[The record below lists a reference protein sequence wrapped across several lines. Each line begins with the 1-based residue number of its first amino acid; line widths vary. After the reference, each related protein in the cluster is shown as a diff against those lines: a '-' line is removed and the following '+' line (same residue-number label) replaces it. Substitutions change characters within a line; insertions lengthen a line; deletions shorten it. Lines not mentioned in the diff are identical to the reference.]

1 MAELNLTDNIIEL
14 NRDIEPFVIQGATSR
29 PRAFKDAYVPLQFV
43 HFSDVHTKLELWNR
57 MVEYINHYEK
67 YISFALHSG
76 DYCGSSQLE
85 FKDFYAE
92 ADKCVKPI
100 YNCVGNHDVEENED
114 WRQRK
119 PKKATKQSTWEKL
132 FYDQEGWD
140 ATFMEGEWSMT
151 YYKDFPESCI
161 RLVVL
166 DLYYDIEQQKEWLR
180 EVLADA
186 KEKGLHVIT
195 STHEPSAH
203 ISNYIDTTFNT
214 PNFDAYTKLCGK
226 DKTTP
231 FEEVF
236 IEFINGGGTHVCNFV
251 GHWHHDRFG
260 FTEGGV
266 LNCAVECATSW
277 NGWCDGVRVKGTR
290 TFDCFNVVSVDANI
304 GILKLARVG
313 DNVDHYMRGKQSLC
327 FDYINKKL
335 IYSK

>member
-1 MAELNLTDNIIEL
+1 MSELNLTDNIIEL
-14 NRDIEPFVIQGATSR
+14 NRDMESYIIQGSASR
-29 PRAFKDAYVPLQFV
+29 PKPFKDAYVPLQFV
-43 HFSDVHTKLELWNR
+43 HFSDVHTKLTLWNR

-67 YISFALHSG
+67 YIAFALHSG

-85 FKDFYAE
+85 FVDLYGE
-92 ADKCVKPI
+92 GDKCVKPI

-119 PKKATKQSTWEKL
+119 PKKATKQSTYEKL
-132 FYDQEGWD
+132 FCAQDGWN
-140 ATFMEGEWSMT
+140 ATFMAGEWSMT
-151 YYKDFPESCI
+151 YYKDIPESHI

-180 EVLADA
+180 KVLADA

-195 STHEPSAH
+195 SMHEPSDH
-203 ISNYIDTTFNT
+203 ICNSPATAFHT
-214 PNFDAYTKLCGK
+214 PNFDAYTALCGK
-226 DKTTP
+226 DKKMP
-231 FEEVF
+231 FEDILV
-236 IEFINGGGTHVCNFV
+236 EFISSGGIHVCNFV

-260 FTEGGV
+260 YTAGGV

-290 TFDCFNVVSVDANI
+290 TFDCFNVVSVDVNV
-304 GILKLARVG
+304 GIMTFARVG
-313 DNVDHYMRGKQSLC
+313 DNVDHYLQRKTSLC

-335 IYSK
+335 IYSN